1 MGEAATPQVL
11 SSLAEAP
18 GNAILR
24 ITSIR
29 IGGFKYRSVTKST
42 KCLFQFPLELQS
54 VWPHQGQEYKFFEFV
69 TESVDD
75 VC

>member
-1 MGEAATPQVL
+1 MSQVL

-24 ITSIR
+24 KTSIR
-29 IGGFKYRSVTKST
+29 IGGFIYRSVARSA
-42 KCLFQFPLELQS
+42 KCLFQFWLELQF
-54 VWPHQGQEYKFFEFV
+54 VGPHQGQEPKFFEFV
-69 TESVDD
+69 SESVDD